1 MMSMA
6 CENYKVSANTLA
18 VFSRVKKKLKK
29 GEDVRNRI
37 LSSGEFDNLIK
48 KAEDH
53 LKPIIA
59 TGYYTGMRKG
69 EILKL
74 TWNKVD
80 LNERLIKL
88 QATDTKDKQAR
99 LIPICDELY
108 DILRDLPNRIHSA
121 GKNKRVFLY
130 KGNPIKAF
138 TRSLTTACKD
148 AGIKYG
154 RFVEGG
160 FIFHDLRHTYNT
172 MMRKSGVD
180 ETVIMAITGHSTREM
195 FDR

>member
-108 DILRDLPNRIHSA
+108 DILRICLTGYIQPVKIS
-121 GKNKRVFLY
+121 VCF
-130 KGNPIKAF
+130 F
-138 TRSLTTACKD
+138 TRATP
-148 AGIKYG
+148 
-154 RFVEGG
+154 
-160 FIFHDLRHTYNT
+160 
-172 MMRKSGVD
+172 
-180 ETVIMAITGHSTREM
+180 
-195 FDR
+195 